1 LLIAFFFKLLGFV
14 LIKLIHHSAHIQMPS
29 EMPSVNNMFSF
40 YILMHDKQP
49 TDAKRAF
56 EADRTASG
64 EVQA

>member
-1 LLIAFFFKLLGFV
+1 
-14 LIKLIHHSAHIQMPS
+14 MPS